1 MGADTRRRAS
11 GAPKRKGAVST
22 VVTVLVLAIVIY
34 AGVRGGV
41 DKLPGWLRP
50 IATAIVGGSGGAET
64 EQASGGAVPGEAA
77 GQASSDGAVSAP
89 TGAPASAPAKSAAPA
104 ADAAPATAPKEGA
117 APAAKPADAPA
128 QQAAPRPR
136 QTENIA
142 PKPAPAE
149 TRPIPKGSY
158 HAEGRVI
165 KLLPDDNDGI
175 RHQRFLIR
183 LADGSTLL
191 VVHNVDVAPRL
202 DDLAAGD
209 DVEVCGE
216 FVDND
221 RGGLVHWT
229 HRATGRSRHPAGWIR
244 HGGRIYE

>member
-1 MGADTRRRAS
+1 MGGDTRRKAS
-11 GAPKRKGAVST
+11 GAPGRKGAVST
-22 VVTVLVLAIVIY
+22 AIAVLALAVSLY

-41 DKLPGWLRP
+41 DRLPGWLRP
-50 IATAIVGGSGGAET
+50 MASALAGGTGRP
-64 EQASGGAVPGEAA
+64 ASGE
-77 GQASSDGAVSAP
+77 VSAP
-89 TGAPASAPAKSAAPA
+89 AAERLA
-104 ADAAPATAPKEGA
+104 GEEGA
-117 APAAKPADAPA
+117 MPDAGGEGAREAGSPARQAPPAGKKA
-128 QQAAPRPR
+128 
-136 QTENIA
+136 ENIA

-158 HAEGRVI
+158 HAEGRVV

-209 DVEVCGE
+209 TVEVCGE

-229 HRATGRSRHPAGWIR
+229 HHATGRSRHPAGWIR